1 MLLVGLYEEEEKRRY
16 DVLYRYRYDDGSIF
30 CILPFS
36 PSDSIREY
44 QPVSDYYLIA
54 PQTI

>member
-1 MLLVGLYEEEEKRRY
+1 MLLVELYEEEENRRY
-16 DVLYRYRYDDGSIF
+16 DVLYRYRYDDSSVF
-30 CILPFS
+30 VYYLFS
-36 PSDSIREY
+36 SDSIREY

>member
-1 MLLVGLYEEEEKRRY
+1 MLLVELYEEEEKRRY
-16 DVLYRYRYDDGSIF
+16 DVLYRYSDDDGSMF